1 MSNKPFVGRRPASL
15 ALRVTLLVGIATTL
29 VFLSFNWVVL
39 RALHMHFSEQDAGEL
54 DAVAKAVVNTLQA
67 ENQDGASL
75 VQRLS
80 AIAVGHHGVFYGVFD
95 NAGRMVYAT
104 PGPDLSAISPPS
116 KSSRFDPD
124 SLLVWDE
131 GGKSYRGGAFWV
143 DAPDTGT
150 SAPRV
155 VVAMDIDF
163 HVHFLDSFKQ
173 MQRWATGIVL
183 LISIVVAW
191 LAVQWGHRPIRKIT
205 REIQAIRSSQLDVR
219 LHPADVPMELAELA
233 TSFNDMIGR
242 LEDSFSKLSHF
253 SGDIAHE
260 LRTPVTNLVTQT
272 EVALSQA
279 RSDDEYREI
288 LYSNLEEF
296 DRMGRMIGDM
306 LFLAQ
311 TENDPGNLHRSDID
325 LAELIRGL
333 FDYFEALAE
342 DAGIVLRLEGGAQ
355 PVRADKEMILRALS
369 NLLSN
374 AIRYT
379 PRGASVTVSLT
390 QDEQWTRIRVENP
403 GQKIP
408 EQYLPKLFDRF
419 FRVDPARQ
427 RDSAGAGLGLAIV
440 KSIAQAH
447 GGTVSVTSDD
457 IATKFELTLPRVA

>member
-1 MSNKPFVGRRPASL
+1 MSNKPATGRRPASL

-54 DAVAKAVVNTLQA
+54 DAVAKAVVNTLQTGSRD
-67 ENQDGASL
+67 NASL
-75 VQRLS
+75 TQRLS

-95 NAGRMVYAT
+95 NAGRTVYAS

-116 KSSRFDPD
+116 KASRFDPD
-124 SLLVWDE
+124 SLSVWDE

-143 DAPDTGT
+143 EAVDPGE

-163 HVHFLDSFKQ
+163 HVHFLDPFKQ

-205 REIQAIRSSQLDVR
+205 REIRAIRSSQLDVR

-242 LEDSFSKLSHF
+242 LEDSFSRLSHF

-272 EVALSQA
+272 EVALRQA
-279 RSDDEYREI
+279 RSSDEYREI

-342 DAGIVLRLEGGAQ
+342 DAGIVLRLEGEAQ

-379 PRGASVTVSLT
+379 PRGSSVTVSLA
-390 QDEQWTRIRVENP
+390 QDERSTRIRVENP
-403 GQKIP
+403 GRKIP

-419 FRVDPARQ
+419 FRADPARQ
-427 RDSAGAGLGLAIV
+427 RNSAGAGLGLAIV

-447 GGTVSVTSDD
+447 GGAVSVTSDD
-457 IATKFELTLPRVA
+457 IATKFDLTLPRIA

>member
-1 MSNKPFVGRRPASL
+1 MRNKQTAGRRPASL
-15 ALRVTLLVGIATTL
+15 ALRVTLMVGIATTL

-39 RALHMHFSEQDAGEL
+39 RALQMHFSEQDAGEL
-54 DAVAKAVVNTLQA
+54 DAVAKAVVHTLQA
-67 ENQDGASL
+67 GRHDDASL
-75 VQRLS
+75 TQRLS

-95 NAGRMVYAT
+95 NAGRTVYAS
-104 PGPDLSAISPPS
+104 PGPDLSSISSPR
-116 KSSRFDPD
+116 KVSRFDPG

-131 GGKSYRGGAFWV
+131 GGKSYRGGAFWAETADPV
-143 DAPDTGT
+143 AAV
-150 SAPRV
+150 SRI

-163 HVHFLDSFKQ
+163 HLHFLDSFKQ

-205 REIQAIRSSQLDVR
+205 REIRAIRSSQLHVR

-272 EVALSQA
+272 EVALGQA
-279 RSDDEYREI
+279 RSADEYREI

-311 TENDPGNLHRSDID
+311 TENDPGNLHLSDID
-325 LAELIRGL
+325 FAELIRGL

-342 DAGIVLRLEGGAQ
+342 DAGIELRLEGEAQ

-379 PRGASVTVSLT
+379 SRGSSVTVSLT
-390 QDEQWTRIRVENP
+390 QDERWTRIKVENP

-427 RDSAGAGLGLAIV
+427 RNSAGAGLGLAIV

-447 GGTVSVTSDD
+447 GGAVSVTSDD
-457 IATKFELTLPRVA
+457 TATKFDLTLPRIA